1 MLEKIEIT
9 SSFNFHNVSPAYIKG
24 EVVERAGTLY
34 VRLTPAQERR
44 LKRYFCGVKGCLC
57 YSGSPFRLNGALG
70 RKRVLVVGSGED
82 SLP

>member
-1 MLEKIEIT
+1 MQEKIKIT
-9 SSFNFHNVSPAYIKG
+9 SSFNFHNVSPTYIKE

-57 YSGSPFRLNGALG
+57 YSGFPFRLNGALG
-70 RKRVLVVGSGED
+70 RKHVLVVGSGED
-82 SLP
+82 SLL